1 MGATGT
7 NRNHVK
13 LHTPEGE
20 GENRYRFSPSPLIVQ
35 LFAVFNNN
43 EKLFRLNSGR
53 PVPCSV
59 HVDWIAL
66 DFGRSAV
73 QQVDQVHATE
83 AHGYHTNGQ
92 LHRGEKTL
100 R

>member
-13 LHTPEGE
+13 LHTPKVE
-20 GENRYRFSPSPLIVQ
+20 GENRYRFSPSTSTFQ

-43 EKLFRLNSGR
+43 EQLFRLNSER

-59 HVDWIAL
+59 HVDLTAL

-73 QQVDQVHATE
+73 QQVNQIHATE
-83 AHGYHTNGQ
+83 AHGHHTNRQ